1 MHGRCNGIEMCSRP
15 VGENDRL
22 TLVRRFFGQ
31 TKFETE
37 KIRCSRALW
46 YGKKMVKKCVLPNC
60 GLRRPDV
67 SVCRSFAAKLKK
79 MDRFVLCKAL

>member
-37 KIRCSRALW
+37 KSDVPVHF
-46 YGKKMVKKCVLPNC
+46 GTEKKWSKNVFYQTV
-60 GLRRPDV
+60 G
-67 SVCRSFAAKLKK
+67 
-79 MDRFVLCKAL
+79 